1 MSENNQTDSKQT
13 LTPEQKQKMKKYVIF
28 ALMVVIF
35 GACLWLIFAPSADEK
50 AKTEAT
56 QGFNANIP
64 MPKEE
69 GIIGDK
75 ESAYEDERMNQKK
88 NEKMRSLQDFAD
100 MLGGEKEKPSSD
112 LVLMDNEPTAQKSGG
127 YTSQKQRPSSI
138 QTSVSAYKD
147 INRTLGNFYESPK
160 DDPEKERLVKE
171 LEEIKAKM
179 AESES
184 KKNSV
189 DEQMALMEKS
199 YQIAAK
205 YMPQMQGQSME
216 ANGQPASSGQTNSR
230 NASGKTQVVPV
241 SQVTER
247 TVSALQQD
255 MSSAD
260 IVKAFS
266 QPRNM
271 GFLTAT
277 AEKQAEAK
285 NTITAC
291 VHDEQT
297 ILNGQSVRLRL
308 LEPMKA
314 GNILIPRNTLITGM
328 GKIQGERLD
337 VIINSLEYEG
347 SIISVQIMVY
357 DTDGQQGVF
366 IPNTAEV
373 NAAKEIVAN
382 MGASAGTSISL
393 TSDAGQQ
400 LAADLG
406 RGLIQGT
413 SQFVSKKLREV
424 KVNLKAGYRVFLLPN
439 EK

>member
-1 MSENNQTDSKQT
+1 
-13 LTPEQKQKMKKYVIF
+13 MKKYAIF

>member
-1 MSENNQTDSKQT
+1 
-13 LTPEQKQKMKKYVIF
+13 MK
-28 ALMVVIF
+28 
-35 GACLWLIFAPSADEK
+35 
-50 AKTEAT
+50 
-56 QGFNANIP
+56 
-64 MPKEE
+64 
-69 GIIGDK
+69 
-75 ESAYEDERMNQKK
+75 
-88 NEKMRSLQDFAD
+88 
-100 MLGGEKEKPSSD
+100 
-112 LVLMDNEPTAQKSGG
+112 G
-127 YTSQKQRPSSI
+127 Y
-138 QTSVSAYKD
+138 
-147 INRTLGNFYESPK
+147 G
-160 DDPEKERLVKE
+160 
-171 LEEIKAKM
+171 
-179 AESES
+179 
-184 KKNSV
+184 
-189 DEQMALMEKS
+189 
-199 YQIAAK
+199 
-205 YMPQMQGQSME
+205 
-216 ANGQPASSGQTNSR
+216 
-230 NASGKTQVVPV
+230 
-241 SQVTER
+241 
-247 TVSALQQD
+247 
-255 MSSAD
+255 
-260 IVKAFS
+260 
-266 QPRNM
+266 
-271 GFLTAT
+271 LTAT

>member
-13 LTPEQKQKMKKYVIF
+13 LTPEQKQKMKKYAIF

>member
-189 DEQMALMEKS
+189 DE
-199 YQIAAK
+199 QIAAK